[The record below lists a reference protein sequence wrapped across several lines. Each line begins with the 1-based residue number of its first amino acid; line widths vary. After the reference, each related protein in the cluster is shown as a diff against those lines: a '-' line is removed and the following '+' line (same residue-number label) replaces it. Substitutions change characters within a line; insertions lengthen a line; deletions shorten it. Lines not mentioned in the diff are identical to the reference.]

1 MYVEKAS
8 EKDDVLETVWLTR
21 EQREQLEQYVVA
33 ATLLRGSQADW
44 LSRSSAPMNLPWS
57 QGFYLSCQDVSAPL
71 ALNVRVAHLF
81 ISDTQLRAELL
92 PVHRGRFATP
102 SQH

>member
-44 LSRSSAPMNLPWS
+44 
-57 QGFYLSCQDVSAPL
+57 PL
-71 ALNVRVAHLF
+71 GALH
-81 ISDTQLRAELL
+81 Q
-92 PVHRGRFATP
+92 
-102 SQH
+102 